1 MSRKNSYFIVI
12 LCTICCISIMLYYY
26 FICSKDIDAFNSTN
40 VNNKKSIVQVSTLVK
55 ENNMNIKSDESSNN
69 DKNNREI
76 EKNEPILNN
85 IESSNRDNES
95 NNKDDRSIN
104 RIEDINELEEIIE
117 RELRD
122 NVEEKKI
129 DKYDNVE
136 KNRER
141 ELLDNKTVSVFKIN
155 KNTILKKISFKDKMK
170 LLKIAVNL
178 PKNEYKTLIKHIKRG
193 DELGAAKDIFIILE
207 NNLSKEEFNDIKI
220 IFDPYININMIEKS
234 IV

>member
-12 LCTICCISIMLYYY
+12 LCTICCISIMIYYY
-26 FICSKDIDAFNSTN
+26 FICSKDIDAFNSIN

-55 ENNMNIKSDESSNN
+55 ENNINIKSDESSNN

-95 NNKDDRSIN
+95 NNKDDSSID

-117 RELRD
+117 RD

-129 DKYDNVE
+129 KKYDNVE
-136 KNRER
+136 KNIER
-141 ELLDNKTVSVFKIN
+141 ELLDNKTASVFKIN
-155 KNTILKKISFKDKMK
+155 KNTILKKISFKNKMK

-193 DELGAAKDIFIILE
+193 DELDAAKDIFIILK